1 MPFDKNN
8 PEMVALVDA
17 INAVIDQYNQLDF
30 AHQEDAILGISP
42 IEHTVSLVDADDMIA
57 ADVLGEDNGFDDTL
71 DLHDFLD
78 LMEYDESDD
87 NFYISQ
93 NLVQDLAAS
102 YFEE

>member
-1 MPFDKNN
+1 
-8 PEMVALVDA
+8 
-17 INAVIDQYNQLDF
+17 
-30 AHQEDAILGISP
+30 
-42 IEHTVSLVDADDMIA
+42 MIA